1 MDETSI
7 DKLLDGLLP
16 PTVRVAWQRL
26 DDAVEPEFRFQEEA
40 AYVEGAVAK
49 RRVEFAAGR
58 ALFHRLYDELLA
70 EVAPGEG
77 PGGGAGAAGDALGPP
92 ARQALAP
99 SAPLLV
105 AADRGPLW
113 PAGVVGSISH
123 TKGLCVVAVAR
134 TSDHPRLGLDVEV
147 TEPLA
152 DKLWPSILTVS
163 ERARL
168 KGLGA
173 RGPLLS
179 KLHFSGKEA
188 VYKWLARDEQ
198 RVVAFEEVELGF
210 SLARGSFETT
220 LLFDHALPKPE
231 GRWRI
236 GREFL
241 ATAVW

>member
-1 MDETSI
+1 MSAEDTSI

-26 DDAVEPEFRFQEEA
+26 DDAVEPEFRFKEEA
-40 AYVEGAVAK
+40 AHVEGAVAK
-49 RRVEFAAGR
+49 RRVEFGAGR
-58 ALFHRLYDELLA
+58 ALFHRLHDELLA
-70 EVAPGEG
+70 ED
-77 PGGGAGAAGDALGPP
+77 AAGD
-92 ARQALAP
+92 ALAP

-105 AADRGPLW
+105 AEDRGPLW

-123 TKGLCVVAVAR
+123 TKGLCVVALAR

-147 TEPLA
+147 TAPLA

-163 ERARL
+163 ERARI

-188 VYKWLARDEQ
+188 VYKWLSRDEN

-210 SLARGSFETT
+210 SLARGSFVTS
-220 LLFDHALPKPE
+220 LLFDNTLPGPS

>member
-1 MDETSI
+1 MSAEDTSI

-26 DDAVEPEFRFQEEA
+26 DDAVEPGFRFKEEA
-40 AYVEGAVAK
+40 AHVEGAVAK
-49 RRVEFAAGR
+49 RRVEFGAGR
-58 ALFHRLYDELLA
+58 ALFHRLHDELLA
-70 EVAPGEG
+70 ED
-77 PGGGAGAAGDALGPP
+77 AAGD
-92 ARQALAP
+92 ALAP

-123 TKGLCVVAVAR
+123 TKGLCVVALAR

-147 TEPLA
+147 TAPLA

-163 ERARL
+163 ERARI

-188 VYKWLARDEQ
+188 VYKWLSRDEN

-210 SLARGSFETT
+210 SLARGSFVTS
-220 LLFDHALPKPE
+220 LLFDNALPSPS